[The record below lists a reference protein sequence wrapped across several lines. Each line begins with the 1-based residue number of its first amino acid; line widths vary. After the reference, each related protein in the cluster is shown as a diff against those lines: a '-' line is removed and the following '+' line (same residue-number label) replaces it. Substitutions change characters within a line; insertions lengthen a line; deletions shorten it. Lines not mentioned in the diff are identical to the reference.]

1 MSALDQKTNSEAR
14 GGSFEQNRLGASGL
28 GLAWL
33 PEHRRQRVMDSEDH
47 QEGVPPG
54 HGQFARRA
62 AGCEDEGVG
71 AESDPERRQGILVSV
86 HSNAA
91 ADIRTLQY
99 PSGPGR
105 GRKSQERRSVIFGPR
120 RRKAGGRK
128 DPGHLRGLL
137 GDSIFAYPVWSC
149 RQV

>member
-1 MSALDQKTNSEAR
+1 MIRAIPAVNPVVTGNGMNLIT
-14 GGSFEQNRLGASGL
+14 
-28 GLAWL
+28 
-33 PEHRRQRVMDSEDH
+33 
-47 QEGVPPG
+47 PPS

-99 PSGPGR
+99 PIGPAEAEKA
-105 GRKSQERRSVIFGPR
+105 KSVGP
-120 RRKAGGRK
+120 
-128 DPGHLRGLL
+128 
-137 GDSIFAYPVWSC
+137 
-149 RQV
+149 